1 MYDDIVR
8 SLHEA
13 SRPYLTCP
21 DKKYH
26 SKPGWRKYVSAY
38 HKKAKEAFKA
48 WDIAGRPRQG
58 QLLDQKKLTNAQ
70 YKYAVRYICKHEQ
83 VMRADL
89 MAENNTM

>member
-8 SLHEA
+8 SEHEA

-26 SKPGWRKYVSAY
+26 SKPGWYKCVSAY
-38 HKKAKEAFKA
+38 HKKAKDAFKA

-58 QLLDQKKLTNAQ
+58 PRLDQKKLTNA
-70 YKYAVRYICKHEQ
+70 K
-83 VMRADL
+83 
-89 MAENNTM
+89 